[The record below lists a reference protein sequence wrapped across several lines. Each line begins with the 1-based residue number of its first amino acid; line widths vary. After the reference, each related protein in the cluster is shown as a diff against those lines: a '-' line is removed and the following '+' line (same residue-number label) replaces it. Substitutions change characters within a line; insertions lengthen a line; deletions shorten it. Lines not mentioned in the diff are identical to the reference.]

1 MDFINRIK
9 KAFHINYKDKLLT
22 IKERIKSSN
31 VKSKFNKYSFKNIKD
46 KDYRQILEK
55 YKPLIKQNYK
65 RDIALLGM
73 GVFFSVCI
81 FNMVMVNRPAEVKYV
96 ITDNKA
102 EDYYYAGEYEK
113 AIEEY
118 NSLILKDNTKEN
130 LWNIKIAEIYSI
142 KGQLDKSKEYI
153 EKVKSKG
160 INDAEVYNYVIFTE
174 FMNKDYDTALAD
186 GVEALKKYP
195 DNKKIIKTMFTVYMS
210 TNNMGKAKDIITSY
224 PVDSRSAYDLAEHS
238 RMLMIDGQWDEGFKE
253 LRDAWSIDK
262 DEFKI
267 YDVLSQIAVYNR
279 DMILESVTNL
289 STKNPNDVAYKLWL
303 AKLYSLTEETADQ
316 AEKIL
321 SGLNSEDTGKIE
333 SKLIES
339 AILQNTKQ
347 GDKADKLMEDIIK
360 QYNNDYRVLHA
371 AGWYYLNKKDMDKAN
386 QYCRESIIKN
396 KNYPD
401 NYGFLMP
408 EILKAQGK
416 STEGEPYFRT
426 ALYKEPYN
434 YNIMLNIAN
443 YYWYTTK
450 NSEKALE
457 YFKFAEIVKPT
468 DPEIKYNMALIHLTN
483 KREDEAVNLLKQCIK
498 LSDSTPKYHR
508 TLGTI
513 YLEKGK
519 NDEAIKEIRYAY
531 SADEADVLTLNNAG
545 CYYIMVEGNLERGLY
560 NLQKAAEGL
569 NQSHDK
575 YTVDTIRG
583 NYEKAKKLVDQYNN
597 SSGNEKL
604 KVPDFILFY

>member
-1 MDFINRIK
+1 MNFFNRVK
-9 KAFHINYKDKLLT
+9 EAFQSNKYKDKLLV
-22 IKERIKSSN
+22 IKKR
-31 VKSKFNKYSFKNIKD
+31 NI
-46 KDYRQILEK
+46 DYKQLIEK
-55 YKPLIKQNYK
+55 YKPIIKQNYK
-65 RDIALLGM
+65 RDIILTAM

-81 FNMVMVNRPAEVKYV
+81 YNMVQINRPVEVKYV

-102 EDYYYAGEYEK
+102 EDYYYAGEYDK

-118 NSLILKDNTKEN
+118 NSLKSKDSTKEN
-130 LWNIKIAEIYSI
+130 LWNIKISEIYSI
-142 KGQLDKSKEYI
+142 KGELDKSKEYI
-153 EKVKSKG
+153 DMVKAKG
-160 INDAEVYNYVIFTE
+160 INDAEVYNYVVFNE
-174 FMNKDYDTALAD
+174 FMNKDYSSALND
-186 GVEALKKYP
+186 GIEALKKYP

-210 TNNMGKAKDIITSY
+210 TNNMDKAKEIITTY
-224 PVDSRSAYDLAEHS
+224 PIDSRSAYDLAEHS
-238 RMLMIDGQWDEGFKE
+238 RMLMIAGQWEAGFKE
-253 LRDAWSIDK
+253 LREAWDIDK

-279 DMILESVTNL
+279 DTILEDVTNL
-289 STKNPNDVAYKLWL
+289 SNKNKNDVAYKLWL
-303 AKLYSLTEETADQ
+303 AKLYSLAEETADQ

-321 SGLNSEDTGKIE
+321 AGLNPEDTGKIE

-347 GDKADKLMEDIIK
+347 GDKADKLIEEIIK
-360 QYNNDYRVLHA
+360 QKSDDYRILHT
-371 AGWYYLNKKDMDKAN
+371 AGWYYLNKKDLDKAN
-386 QYCRESIIKN
+386 RYCRESIIKN

-416 STEGEPYFRT
+416 SLEGEPYFRT

-434 YNIMLNIAN
+434 YNIMLTIAN

-468 DPEIKYNMALIHLTN
+468 DAEIKYNMALIHLTN
-483 KREDEAVNLLKQCIK
+483 KREDDAINLLKQCIK
-498 LSDSTPKYHR
+498 LSDSTAKYHR

-513 YLEKGK
+513 YLAKG
-519 NDEAIKEIRYAY
+519 NNEEAIKEIRYAY

-545 CYYIMVEGNLERGLY
+545 CYYIMADGNLERGLY
-560 NLQKAAEGL
+560 NMQKAVEGL

-575 YTVDTIRG
+575 YTVDTVKG
-583 NYEKAKKLVDQYNN
+583 NYEKAKKLVDDYNN

-604 KVPDFILFY
+604 KVPEFILFY